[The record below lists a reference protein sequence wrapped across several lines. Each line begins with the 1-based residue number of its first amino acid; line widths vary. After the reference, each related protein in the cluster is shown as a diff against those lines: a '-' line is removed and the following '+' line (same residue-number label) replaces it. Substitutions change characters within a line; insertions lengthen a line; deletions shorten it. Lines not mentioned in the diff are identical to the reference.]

1 MFAVV
6 ASFAIAADAQTGA
19 AQTPRTDTL
28 RVTNGEVLD
37 SIVLGNRVIV
47 VGTFTQVENVGGNS
61 IDQPY
66 IAAYNANT
74 GQFDSSFRPDVNNF
88 VNAIAT
94 DGNNVYITGQ
104 FSTVDGENHRR
115 IAKLNSNGSVNSNFD
130 TSMGSTP
137 NTLDVANGKVYIG
150 GPFTTVNG
158 QAREA
163 FAAVDANNGDLD
175 STTNFDFADVATNG
189 GVTVR
194 WLEVSPNNNFLFVS
208 HSARLIDGQIRTGIA
223 RFDVSANSTNLSSWQ
238 TTHFEDE
245 LDRLPAGIR
254 PRRLAI
260 SPDGSYVVQVSSG
273 NDIPPTNDVAV
284 RFPTSGG
291 ANVQAAW
298 VSRHFDTVLGVA
310 INNEVVFVGGHFQ
323 FQEAPGSDNPFPGDP
338 DTTFGFGGN
347 QGPVILGSQ
356 VVQREQIGAL
366 DPSTGKSVD
375 WNPGSDSFIGV
386 QSLTWD
392 DQYGLLVGHDG
403 NRLGGVNGI
412 GRHAIFPTGNTPTP
426 DPTPDPDPTPN
437 PGNGDCTVSFN
448 GNTATVTFNGD
459 LGTSL
464 QIRRNGS
471 WAATANGNT
480 ATINASPGDTITAR
494 LRGPQYQDP
503 FQDIACTTAGGG
515 TPNPDP
521 TPDPDP
527 TPNPGAITTTI
538 AFPANG
544 GVLQGG
550 PVTLTGEATAPDG
563 IRRVRVT
570 IQRVATGEYLTEDG
584 SFTSDFAALD
594 DDLNTTATS
603 ATWEIPINLQ
613 FAGDYNITARTF
625 DTNGVRNT
633 TVRSTFVVGVLDNS
647 PPEILV
653 NAPIIDGPFVNFSG
667 SAIDDLGIDEV
678 SFLLQNRVTLEYFR
692 LDGSLGE
699 AQRHTA
705 TLSNPGATFTNWS
718 QTITGLPAGEWRV
731 TIDAFDNT
739 DQRDRRGRNFIVE

>member
-1 MFAVV
+1 M
-6 ASFAIAADAQTGA
+6 
-19 AQTPRTDTL
+19 
-28 RVTNGEVLD
+28 
-37 SIVLGNRVIV
+37 
-47 VGTFTQVENVGGNS
+47 
-61 IDQPY
+61 
-66 IAAYNANT
+66 
-74 GQFDSSFRPDVNNF
+74 
-88 VNAIAT
+88 
-94 DGNNVYITGQ
+94 
-104 FSTVDGENHRR
+104 
-115 IAKLNSNGSVNSNFD
+115 
-130 TSMGSTP
+130 
-137 NTLDVANGKVYIG
+137 YIG

-260 SPDGSYVVQVSSG
+260 SPDGSYVVQVTSG

>member
-375 WNPGSDSFIGV
+375 WNPGSDSL
-386 QSLTWD
+386 SLI
-392 DQYGLLVGHDG
+392 H
-403 NRLGGVNGI
+403 I
-412 GRHAIFPTGNTPTP
+412 
-426 DPTPDPDPTPN
+426 
-437 PGNGDCTVSFN
+437 
-448 GNTATVTFNGD
+448 
-459 LGTSL
+459 
-464 QIRRNGS
+464 
-471 WAATANGNT
+471 
-480 ATINASPGDTITAR
+480 
-494 LRGPQYQDP
+494 
-503 FQDIACTTAGGG
+503 
-515 TPNPDP
+515 
-521 TPDPDP
+521 
-527 TPNPGAITTTI
+527 
-538 AFPANG
+538 
-544 GVLQGG
+544 
-550 PVTLTGEATAPDG
+550 
-563 IRRVRVT
+563 
-570 IQRVATGEYLTEDG
+570 
-584 SFTSDFAALD
+584 
-594 DDLNTTATS
+594 
-603 ATWEIPINLQ
+603 
-613 FAGDYNITARTF
+613 
-625 DTNGVRNT
+625 
-633 TVRSTFVVGVLDNS
+633 
-647 PPEILV
+647 
-653 NAPIIDGPFVNFSG
+653 
-667 SAIDDLGIDEV
+667 
-678 SFLLQNRVTLEYFR
+678 
-692 LDGSLGE
+692 
-699 AQRHTA
+699 
-705 TLSNPGATFTNWS
+705 
-718 QTITGLPAGEWRV
+718 
-731 TIDAFDNT
+731 
-739 DQRDRRGRNFIVE
+739 